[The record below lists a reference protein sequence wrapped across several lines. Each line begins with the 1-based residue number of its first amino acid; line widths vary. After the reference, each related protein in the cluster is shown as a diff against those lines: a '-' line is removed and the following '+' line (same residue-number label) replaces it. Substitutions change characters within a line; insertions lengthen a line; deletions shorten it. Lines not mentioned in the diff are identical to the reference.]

1 MRRRTCLLK
10 TLILI
15 VGALLLVLVIVLN
28 VVVFGDARAVWRQ
41 SLAFVGLARPYC
53 DDHVSLVTMWD
64 NNQGVLTEIVHSF
77 ISGTSFSPFELIY
90 QSYLFIWHYPLHSLA
105 VFLD

>member
-1 MRRRTCLLK
+1 MRRRACLLK

-15 VGALLLVLVIVLN
+15 VGALLLVLVVVLN

-41 SLAFVGLARPYC
+41 SLAFIGLARPYC

-64 NNQGVLTEIVHSF
+64 NNQGVLTEIVHS
-77 ISGTSFSPFELIY
+77 ILSGTSFSPFELI
-90 QSYLFIWHYPLHSLA
+90 WHYPCIHWPS
-105 VFLD
+105 FY